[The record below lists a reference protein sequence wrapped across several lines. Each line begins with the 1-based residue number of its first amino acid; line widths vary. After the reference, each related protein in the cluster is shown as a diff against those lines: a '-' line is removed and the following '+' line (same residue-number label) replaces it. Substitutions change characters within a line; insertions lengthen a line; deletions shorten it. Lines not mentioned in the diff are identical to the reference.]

1 MVTQKTPPGPSPSD
15 EPSAVGCGSGRAQAI
30 TGGAQSGR
38 APLLARLAGL
48 YRIQTG
54 YRDAQGCERR
64 ASAESLLK
72 ILQALGAQVEA
83 GPGSDRALVC
93 ALAAREKEIWETMA
107 DPVLVAWEG
116 VLPAVTLRLPASVT
130 RSAGARVELD
140 LMLEDG
146 SGTMGVVP
154 LTGSSLTGAVEA
166 DGRAF
171 MAVSLPGAQVRR
183 ALGIGTVS
191 PGWHR
196 LRARVGAFSADI
208 LVISAPRR
216 CWEPARNEA
225 EGHRPGLSSLCDPA
239 PAFEAPLRSL
249 AGRDWGVF
257 APLYALRSGRDWGAG
272 DLADLERLME
282 WTKDQGGSLVATLPL
297 LATAQDLDGDPSPY
311 RPLSRL
317 FWNEFFLAPE
327 KSEEWELCEPA
338 RRLASS
344 AATMATRDSLRS
356 GDLVDYAAVMALKR
370 PVLEE
375 LADCFFAT
383 AGSARWRQ
391 YEDYLRGRPLA
402 ADYAAFRAALNGPRG
417 AARAPDRY
425 HLYCQWQMERQ
436 LATLTG
442 PARPGL
448 LFDLPLGVHP
458 EGFDVAR
465 RPELFAAGVSAGA
478 PPDAFFAGGQD
489 WVTPPLH
496 PEADRRDGYRY
507 FAACLDT
514 LMRHASALRIDHMM
528 SFHRLYWIPEG
539 MEPKDGAYLTYP
551 AEELYAV
558 LCLGSH
564 RHQTTVVGE
573 DLGTV
578 PRGVRA
584 SMGRHGVARTSVFL
598 GSLGPRAKTLA
609 AKVPPGS
616 LATLETHDM
625 VPLAGFLEGDD
636 IAMRVKTGQ
645 VDRVG
650 ARREAAGRRHL
661 VSRLARLSG
670 APQGEPVET
679 ARAILVWCLESLARS
694 PARTVLVNLE
704 DLLLER
710 RPQNVPGTGK
720 DWPNWRRKMAVR
732 LEDLKCSR
740 ADTPTQRK

>member
-1 MVTQKTPPGPSPSD
+1 MVTQKTHPGSSPSD
-15 EPSAVGCGSGRAQAI
+15 EPSTLGGESGRAQAN
-30 TGGAQSGR
+30 TGGAQGGR
-38 APLLARLAGL
+38 EPLLARLAGL
-48 YRIQTG
+48 YRIQIS
-54 YRDAQGCERR
+54 YRDAYGCERR
-64 ASAESLLK
+64 ATAESLLK

-83 GPGSDRALVC
+83 GSGSDRALVS

-107 DPVLVAWEG
+107 DPVVVAWEG

-130 RSAGARVELD
+130 LSVGARVELD

-146 SGTMGVVP
+146 SGTLGVVP
-154 LTGSSLTGAVEA
+154 LAGSSLPGAVEA

-171 MAVSLPGAQVRR
+171 VTVSLPGAQLRR
-183 ALGIGTVS
+183 ALGIGIV
-191 PGWHR
+191 PFGRHR

-216 CWEPARNEA
+216 CWEPAGNKA
-225 EGHRPGLSSLCDPA
+225 EGRRPGLSSPRDPA

-257 APLYALRSGRDWGAG
+257 APVYALRSGRDWGAG
-272 DLADLERLME
+272 DLADLETLME
-282 WTKDQGGSLVATLPL
+282 WTKDRGGSLVATLPL

-327 KSEEWELCEPA
+327 TSAEWELCEPA

-344 AATMATRDSLRS
+344 AATRAARDLLNS
-356 GDLVDYAAVMALKR
+356 GDLVDYSAVMALKR

-375 LADCFFAT
+375 LAGCFFAT
-383 AGSARWRQ
+383 AGRARWRE

-402 ADYAAFRAALNGPRG
+402 ADYAAFRAALDGPRG
-417 AARAPDRY
+417 AACAPDRY
-425 HLYCQWQMERQ
+425 HLYCQWEMDRQ
-436 LATLTG
+436 LARLTG

-448 LFDLPLGVHP
+448 LLDLPLGVHP

-465 RPELFAAGVSAGA
+465 RPELFAAGVSTGA

-514 LMRHASALRIDHMM
+514 LMSHASVLRIDHMM
-528 SFHRLYWIPEG
+528 SFHRLFWIPEG
-539 MEPKDGAYLTYP
+539 MEPKDGAYLDYP

-558 LCLGSH
+558 LSLGSH
-564 RHQTTVVGE
+564 RHRTNVVGE

-584 SMGRHGVARTSVFL
+584 GMVRHGVARTSVFL
-598 GSLGPRAKTLA
+598 GSLRPRAKTLA
-609 AKVPPGS
+609 AKIAPGS
-616 LATLETHDM
+616 VVTLETHDM
-625 VPLAGFLEGDD
+625 VPLAGFVQGDD
-636 IAMRVKTGQ
+636 IAVRLKTGQ
-645 VDRVG
+645 VDPAG
-650 ARREAAGRRHL
+650 ARREAAGGRHL

-670 APQGEPVET
+670 APQSGPVET
-679 ARAILVWCLESLARS
+679 ARAILAWCLESLARS
-694 PARTVLVNLE
+694 QAQTVLVNLE

-732 LEDLKCSR
+732 LEDLKGSR
-740 ADTPTQRK
+740 ADTPTQRR